1 MFLVDFISK
10 YWYIILIG
18 AAILIFVA
26 WIKSPSGKGAIGEL
40 LIRFVLGK
48 SRENERYVISNLIL
62 TDETG
67 KTSQIDH
74 VLINEKGI
82 FVIETKNYSGRIYGS
97 ENQREWTQVLQYGR
111 IKNKLYNPVKQN
123 ATHIYMLKKS
133 LKLTAPIYS
142 IVVFVKADIDN
153 VEAKNVFNAGDM
165 QDFIEETASA
175 NLSGEQIKEIYE
187 SIKEIKD
194 NCHISTAEHIQ
205 NIEKMKEDIENDIC
219 PRCGSKLVER
229 TGKNGKFMGC
239 SSFPKCK
246 FTKKL

>member
-18 AAILIFVA
+18 VAISLFAA
-26 WIKSPSGKGAIGEL
+26 WIKSPSGKGATGEL

-48 SRENERYVISNLIL
+48 NIENEKYVISNLIL

-97 ENQREWTQVLQYGR
+97 EGQREWTQVLQYGR
-111 IKNKLYNPVKQN
+111 VKNKLYNPVKQN
-123 ATHIYMLKKS
+123 ATHIYMLKKA
-133 LKLTAPIYS
+133 LKLTVPIYS

-153 VEAKNVFNAGDM
+153 VESESVFNAGDM
-165 QDFIEETASA
+165 QDFIEETESA
-175 NLSGEQIKEIYE
+175 NLSGEKIKEIYD
-187 SIKEIKD
+187 SLKEIKD
-194 NCHISTAEHIQ
+194 NCNISTAEHVQ

-219 PRCGSKLVER
+219 PRCGSKLIER